1 MVAQSDT
8 LMPLNYLDQQDKASE
23 LLNKLE
29 IWANGH
35 LMRFNKCKLCTSG
48 RMTLCIGDRL
58 GSTSLKSHPGE
69 KEMRLRRA

>member
-48 RMTLCIGDRL
+48 RMTPCIGDRL

-69 KEMRLRRA
+69 KEMRLHRA